1 MGEIRITLQPG
12 DSLIVDCNCRSEEP
26 AGPDGH
32 PDEEQ
37 NGPEP
42 TPGIS
47 LGEFT
52 NIVADHWGI
61 PQEMRNP
68 SNPQW
73 PRDES
78 GQPIPE

>member
-37 NGPEP
+37 NGETLATLSGLEMNLASQSPKSMFGERERAL
-42 TPGIS
+42 GIGS
-47 LGEFT
+47 L
-52 NIVADHWGI
+52 
-61 PQEMRNP
+61 
-68 SNPQW
+68 
-73 PRDES
+73 
-78 GQPIPE
+78 